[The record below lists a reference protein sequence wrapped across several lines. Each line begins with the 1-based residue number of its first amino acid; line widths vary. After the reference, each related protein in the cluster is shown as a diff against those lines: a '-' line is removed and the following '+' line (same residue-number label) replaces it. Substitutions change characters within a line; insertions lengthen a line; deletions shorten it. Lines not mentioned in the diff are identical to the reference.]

1 MGVFVKTAEDG
12 WLNLETGAEKTP
24 EGLADWATITSA
36 SIAGYEYADAEGFEW
51 ISFEFTSD
59 GCFTLEGDGL
69 VELLLVASAGQ
80 KSGGSAGG
88 KGGGVLV
95 GIQEM
100 PAGTQEVVVGNGGSV
115 SSEPTYI
122 TEADGTIS
130 WIGVVGDWSN
140 PPNTGNGGMD
150 LSGNGVNS
158 RLKDGTQI
166 GYGGGSAATADYGQG
181 NPPRANSGGAST
193 NTDSVQFGADGVCIV
208 RVPKGNAIDA
218 TVAPCTT
225 SIRSKAHEAIVKKA
239 SE

>member
-12 WLNLETGAEKTP
+12 WLNLETGANRENR
-24 EGLADWATITSA
+24 GRA
-36 SIAGYEYADAEGFEW
+36 
-51 ISFEFTSD
+51 
-59 GCFTLEGDGL
+59 DGL
-69 VELLLVASAGQ
+69 TGRPSLARASPGMSTRMLKVLSGSLLSSPATDVSPLRATVWWSCCWLRLLVRRAVALL
-80 KSGGSAGG
+80 A
-88 KGGGVLV
+88 VRAAVCWLV
-95 GIQEM
+95 FRRCQRERRRLSWE
-100 PAGTQEVVVGNGGSV
+100 TKLFRLSLVHHRR
-115 SSEPTYI
+115 
-122 TEADGTIS
+122 GTIS
-130 WIGVVGDWSN
+130 WIGVFGDWSN

-181 NPPRANSGGAST
+181 NPPRANSGGACT

-208 RVPKGNAIDA
+208 RVPKGNDIDA